1 MGLGKLTGVAKKAT
15 TAAAK
20 ATAIAKRK
28 AIEAA
33 KEKKAKALKENQKK
47 PINEL
52 MSKQAPAAQAE
63 AGMGTAS
70 KTRITSGE
78 RGKAL
83 AGAKREY
90 KATLNKLDK
99 DPNLSDEQMEIMMG
113 KLKDLE
119 KRYGAGVKPTTDMS
133 IGGMATKNYVNPV
146 KIVDNRKKR

>member
-1 MGLGKLTGVAKKAT
+1 MGLGKLAK
-15 TAAAK
+15 TAADKAK
-20 ATAIAKRK
+20 QIAKRK

-33 KEKKAKALKENQKK
+33 KAKKAKALKENQKK

-78 RGKAL
+78 RSKAL
-83 AGAKREY
+83 TGAKREY
-90 KATLNKLDK
+90 QATLNKLDR

-119 KRYGAGVKPTTDMS
+119 KRYGTGVKPTTDMNR
-133 IGGMATKNYVNPV
+133 GGMATKNYVNPV
-146 KIVDNRKKR
+146 KIVDNRKKK

>member
-1 MGLGKLTGVAKKAT
+1 MGLGKLAK
-15 TAAAK
+15 TAADKAK
-20 ATAIAKRK
+20 QIAKRK

-33 KEKKAKALKENQKK
+33 KAKKAKALKENQKK

-78 RGKAL
+78 RSKVL
-83 AGAKREY
+83 TGAKREY
-90 KATLNKLDK
+90 QATLNKQDR

-119 KRYGAGVKPTTDMS
+119 KRYGAGVKPTADMNR
-133 IGGMATKNYVNPV
+133 GGMATKNYVNPV
-146 KIVDNRKKR
+146 KIVDNRKK

>member
-1 MGLGKLTGVAKKAT
+1 MGLGKLAK
-15 TAAAK
+15 TAADKAK
-20 ATAIAKRK
+20 QIAKRK

-33 KEKKAKALKENQKK
+33 KAKKAKELKENQRK

-63 AGMGTAS
+63 AGMGTTS

-78 RGKAL
+78 RSKAL
-83 AGAKREY
+83 TGAKREY
-90 KATLNKLDK
+90 QATLNKLDR

-119 KRYGAGVKPTTDMS
+119 KRYGTGVKPTADMNR
-133 IGGMATKNYVNPV
+133 GGMATKNYVNPV
-146 KIVDNRKKR
+146 KIVDNRKKK

>member
-1 MGLGKLTGVAKKAT
+1 MGLGKLAK
-15 TAAAK
+15 TAADKAK
-20 ATAIAKRK
+20 QIAKRK

-33 KEKKAKALKENQKK
+33 KAKKAKELKENQRK

-78 RGKAL
+78 RSKVL
-83 AGAKREY
+83 TGAKREY
-90 KATLNKLDK
+90 QATLNKLDR

-119 KRYGAGVKPTTDMS
+119 KRYGTGVKPTADMNR
-133 IGGMATKNYVNPV
+133 GGMATKNYVNPV
-146 KIVDNRKKR
+146 KIVDNRKKK

>member
-1 MGLGKLTGVAKKAT
+1 MGLGKLAK
-15 TAAAK
+15 TAADKAK
-20 ATAIAKRK
+20 EIAKRK

-33 KEKKAKALKENQKK
+33 KAKKAKALKENQKK

-52 MSKQAPAAQAE
+52 MSKQSSAAQAE

-90 KATLNKLDK
+90 KATLNKLDR

-119 KRYGAGVKPTTDMS
+119 KRYGAGVKPTTDMNR
-133 IGGMATKNYVNPV
+133 GGMATKQYVNPV
-146 KIVDNRKKR
+146 RIVDNRKKR

>member
-1 MGLGKLTGVAKKAT
+1 MGLGKLAK
-15 TAAAK
+15 TAADKAK
-20 ATAIAKRK
+20 QIAKRK

-33 KEKKAKALKENQKK
+33 KAKKAKELKENQRK

-78 RGKAL
+78 RSKVL
-83 AGAKREY
+83 TGAKREY
-90 KATLNKLDK
+90 QATLNKLDR

-119 KRYGAGVKPTTDMS
+119 KRYGTGVKTTADMNR
-133 IGGMATKNYVNPV
+133 GGMATKNYVNPV
-146 KIVDNRKKR
+146 KIVDNRKKK

>member
-1 MGLGKLTGVAKKAT
+1 MASKLLKLAAKKAKEAAI
-15 TAAAK
+15 AAAK
-20 ATAIAKRK
+20 A
-28 AIEAA
+28 
-33 KEKKAKALKENQKK
+33 KKAKELKANQKK

-52 MSKQAPAAQAE
+52 MSKAPAAQAE
-63 AGMGTAS
+63 SGMGTAS
-70 KTRITSGE
+70 KTRFTSGE

-99 DPNLSDEQMEIMMG
+99 DPNLSDEQMEIMLG

-119 KRYGAGVKPTTDMS
+119 KRYGAGVKPTTDMNR
-133 IGGMATKNYVNPV
+133 GGMATKNYVNPV

>member
-1 MGLGKLTGVAKKAT
+1 MASKLLKEAAKKAKDAAI
-15 TAAAK
+15 AAAK
-20 ATAIAKRK
+20 A
-28 AIEAA
+28 
-33 KEKKAKALKENQKK
+33 KKAKELKANQKK

-90 KATLNKLDK
+90 QATLRKLDT
-99 DPNLSDEQMEIMMG
+99 DPNLSDEQMDIMMG

-119 KRYGAGVKPTTDMS
+119 KRYGKGVVPTNMNR
-133 IGGMATKNYVNPV
+133 GGMATKNYVNPV
-146 KIVDNRKKR
+146 KIVDNRKKK

>member
-1 MGLGKLTGVAKKAT
+1 MGLGKLAK
-15 TAAAK
+15 TAADKAK
-20 ATAIAKRK
+20 QIAKRK

-33 KEKKAKALKENQKK
+33 KAKKAKELKENQRK

-78 RGKAL
+78 RSKVL
-83 AGAKREY
+83 TGAKREY
-90 KATLNKLDK
+90 QATLNKLDR

-119 KRYGAGVKPTTDMS
+119 KRYGAGVKPTADMNR
-133 IGGMATKNYVNPV
+133 GGMATKNYVNPV
-146 KIVDNRKKR
+146 KIVDNRKKK

>member
-1 MGLGKLTGVAKKAT
+1 MGLGKLAK
-15 TAAAK
+15 TAADKAK
-20 ATAIAKRK
+20 QIAKRK

-33 KEKKAKALKENQKK
+33 KAKKAKELKENQRK

-63 AGMGTAS
+63 ASMGTAS

-78 RGKAL
+78 RSKVL
-83 AGAKREY
+83 TGAKREY
-90 KATLNKLDK
+90 QATLNKLDR

-119 KRYGAGVKPTTDMS
+119 KRYGAGVKPTADMNR
-133 IGGMATKNYVNPV
+133 GGMATKNYVNPV
-146 KIVDNRKKR
+146 KIVDNRKKK

>member
-1 MGLGKLTGVAKKAT
+1 MGLGKLAK
-15 TAAAK
+15 TAADKAK
-20 ATAIAKRK
+20 EIAKRK

-33 KEKKAKALKENQKK
+33 KAKKAKALKENQKK

-52 MSKQAPAAQAE
+52 MSKQSSAAQAE

-90 KATLNKLDK
+90 QATLNKLDR

-119 KRYGAGVKPTTDMS
+119 KRYGAGVKPTTDMNR
-133 IGGMATKNYVNPV
+133 GGMATKQYVNPV
-146 KIVDNRKKR
+146 RIVDNRKKR